1 MSNAEPDKIKDP
13 QPWGDEKAVALND
26 PDTTLI
32 YDGILQPGDPT
43 LKLTNCD
50 VSLYNE
56 AMADDQVISTFNQR
70 KRAVISAPLSVE
82 PGGDSPIDI
91 EAADRF
97 RENLEQLPMDDIT
110 DKILNAMFFGY
121 MPQENLW
128 KPHEGQIWLRDIKS
142 RKPERFVIDQENKL
156 RMLTNQHL
164 IRGVETDPVYFWYL
178 TVGAISHDNPYGLGI
193 GYYVYW
199 LAKFKKTGIK
209 FWLKFLE
216 KFAQPTMVGKFP
228 VNASKEDINKLLQ
241 TIRALSSDF
250 GTAIPDDMI
259 IEMVEAKRS
268 GTADYKAFREM
279 ANASISK
286 IIIGQTMTTDDGSSN
301 AQSKTHQKTK
311 TDNARGDA
319 DIFSESFTRCVSKVW
334 TEINYPTARTPIVK
348 RDVEPRQ
355 STADMAAADA
365 AILALGYEL
374 TEEKF
379 TEKYGE
385 GYQRVET
392 ESEIVQPDEDKT
404 DLEDNKVDEE
414 QEEQD
419 FSEASVEQDLIDDA
433 LDHFID
439 AEGQNISEDMLT
451 GLLEFATTH
460 TPQET
465 LSELNVLIGPENT
478 DSLEERLG
486 QMMIAS
492 ATVGREND

>member
-13 QPWGDEKAVALND
+13 KPWGDEQAIPLND

-32 YDGILQPGDPT
+32 YDGILQPGDPI
-43 LKLTNCD
+43 LKNTNND
-50 VSLYNE
+50 VSLYCE
-56 AMADDQVISTFNQR
+56 AMSDDQVISTFNQR
-70 KRAVISAPLSVE
+70 KRAVIAAPLSVS

-97 RENLEQLPMDDIT
+97 RENLDQLPMDDIT
-110 DKILNAMFFGY
+110 DKILNALFFGY

-128 KPHEGQIWLRDIKS
+128 KPYEGQIWLRDIKS
-142 RKPERFVIDQENKL
+142 RKPERFVIDQDSKL
-156 RMLTNQHL
+156 RMLTNQDL
-164 IRGVETDPVYFWYL
+164 IRGVETDPTYFWYL

-199 LAKFKKTGIK
+199 LAKFKKSGIK

-228 VNASKEDINKLLQ
+228 VNADKNDINKLLQ

-250 GTAIPDDMI
+250 GTAIPDDMV
-259 IEMVEAKRS
+259 IEMVEATRS
-268 GTADYKAFREM
+268 GTADYNAFREM

-286 IIIGQTMTTDDGSSN
+286 VIIGQTMTTDDGSSN

-319 DIFSESFTRCVSKVW
+319 DIFSEAFTRCVSRVW

-348 RDVEPRQ
+348 RDVEPKQ
-355 STADMAAADA
+355 STADMAAADK
-365 AILALGYEL
+365 AILDLGYEL

-379 TEKYGE
+379 IERYGE
-385 GYQRVET
+385 GYEKVEVQ
-392 ESEIVQPDEDKT
+392 SEIVQPGQKEEDPDEKQIND
-404 DLEDNKVDEE
+404 DDS
-414 QEEQD
+414 QD
-419 FSEASVEQDLIDDA
+419 FSEASVSQDLIDDA
-433 LDHFID
+433 LDQFID
-439 AEGQNISEDMLT
+439 AEGQSISEDMLSD
-451 GLLEFATTH
+451 LLEFATTH
-460 TPQET
+460 TPSET

-478 DSLEERLG
+478 NSLEERLG
-486 QMMIAS
+486 QMMVAA
-492 ATVGREND
+492 ATVGRQDD